1 MNCSSFLNGGGAS
14 APRRNRE
21 RNHAAPWFP
30 VLFILFSCWTAG
42 FSQTHVD
49 TLLGSYV
56 DLRFGMML
64 HFNMDTYF
72 PNDWANARVDP
83 KIWDPESLDCG
94 QWARTAKSAGMKFG
108 VLICKHHDG
117 FVTWQ
122 SNVSNNAPLIS
133 PPYTINQSSVPNMDV
148 VRAYCDSFRAY
159 GLLPGLYFSMY
170 DVAQGIGNPDGD
182 CPDTVTPPQRAYLLA
197 QITELLT
204 NYGPIPVFCF
214 DGWSWCMGQGHDVM
228 PMDIVRDTIRKL
240 QPNCVITDHNGL
252 MRGPWGVEDLFMVEE
267 PKGGFCPA
275 GNTYASSQDQTI
287 TGSWFYNGSSNLMSV
302 SDIVSS
308 HLTLLEQ
315 RYCNFWLNC
324 PPNTSGKLDQT
335 IVNQLAGVG
344 AAWKP
349 DTARAPLP
357 AQPLRIEYPIVPVSA
372 TGGTNPAN
380 AIDGKMDY
388 GSESDWTG
396 TVGGTITLDLGSVME
411 NVGIFG
417 YLPSQ
422 AGSNTSASSAGEIT
436 THSVAVSTDNST
448 WKTVVTNGV
457 WAANN
462 SPKID
467 TFARSTTRYV
477 RLTVG
482 AVNSGTPIADEL
494 GVGYRP
500 VTTTG
505 ISYDKTT
512 QLNQVFSSGQLIRKI
527 IGNRFSVP
535 AEFLGKSV
543 SAQIF
548 TTSGRLI
555 CQDRI
560 KTATTRQIE
569 EKGLASDGSYVV
581 RFNVIR

>member
-1 MNCSSFLNGGGAS
+1 
-14 APRRNRE
+14 
-21 RNHAAPWFP
+21 
-30 VLFILFSCWTAG
+30 
-42 FSQTHVD
+42 
-49 TLLGSYV
+49 
-56 DLRFGMML
+56 
-64 HFNMDTYF
+64 
-72 PNDWANARVDP
+72 
-83 KIWDPESLDCG
+83 
-94 QWARTAKSAGMKFG
+94 
-108 VLICKHHDG
+108 
-117 FVTWQ
+117 
-122 SNVSNNAPLIS
+122 
-133 PPYTINQSSVPNMDV
+133 
-148 VRAYCDSFRAY
+148 
-159 GLLPGLYFSMY
+159 
-170 DVAQGIGNPDGD
+170 
-182 CPDTVTPPQRAYLLA
+182 
-197 QITELLT
+197 
-204 NYGPIPVFCF
+204 
-214 DGWSWCMGQGHDVM
+214 
-228 PMDIVRDTIRKL
+228 
-240 QPNCVITDHNGL
+240 
-252 MRGPWGVEDLFMVEE
+252 
-267 PKGGFCPA
+267 
-275 GNTYASSQDQTI
+275 
-287 TGSWFYNGSSNLMSV
+287 
-302 SDIVSS
+302 
-308 HLTLLEQ
+308 
-315 RYCNFWLNC
+315 
-324 PPNTSGKLDQT
+324 
-335 IVNQLAGVG
+335 
-344 AAWKP
+344 
-349 DTARAPLP
+349 
-357 AQPLRIEYPIVPVSA
+357 
-372 TGGTNPAN
+372 
-380 AIDGKMDY
+380 MDY

-396 TVGGTITLDLGSVME
+396 TVGGTITLDLGSIMA

-422 AGSNTSASSAGEIT
+422 AGSNTGASSAGEIT
-436 THSVAVSTDNST
+436 THSIAVSTDNST

-467 TFARSTTRYV
+467 TFARSTARYV

>member
-1 MNCSSFLNGGGAS
+1 
-14 APRRNRE
+14 
-21 RNHAAPWFP
+21 
-30 VLFILFSCWTAG
+30 
-42 FSQTHVD
+42 
-49 TLLGSYV
+49 
-56 DLRFGMML
+56 
-64 HFNMDTYF
+64 
-72 PNDWANARVDP
+72 
-83 KIWDPESLDCG
+83 
-94 QWARTAKSAGMKFG
+94 
-108 VLICKHHDG
+108 
-117 FVTWQ
+117 
-122 SNVSNNAPLIS
+122 
-133 PPYTINQSSVPNMDV
+133 
-148 VRAYCDSFRAY
+148 
-159 GLLPGLYFSMY
+159 
-170 DVAQGIGNPDGD
+170 
-182 CPDTVTPPQRAYLLA
+182 
-197 QITELLT
+197 
-204 NYGPIPVFCF
+204 
-214 DGWSWCMGQGHDVM
+214 
-228 PMDIVRDTIRKL
+228 
-240 QPNCVITDHNGL
+240 

-512 QLNQVFSSGQLIRKI
+512 QLNPLFPSGQLIRKI